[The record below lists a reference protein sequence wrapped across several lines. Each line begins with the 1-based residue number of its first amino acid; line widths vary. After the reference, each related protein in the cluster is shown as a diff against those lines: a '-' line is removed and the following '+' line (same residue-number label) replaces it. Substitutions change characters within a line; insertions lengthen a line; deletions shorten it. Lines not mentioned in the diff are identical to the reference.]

1 MKATLLNA
9 YVKFYVRAVSFVN
22 EVNMAKSMNLSTNLQ
37 DYLSKSKKP
46 SSNDGPE
53 NGRSY
58 FNFLRKSNEPTAVD
72 DTTNGW
78 FNQAQK
84 DPLLPGFVSV

>member
-1 MKATLLNA
+1 MLNA
-9 YVKFYVRAVSFVN
+9 YLKLYLRAVSLVK
-22 EVNMAKSMNLSTNLQ
+22 EVNMANLKTNLQ

-58 FNFLRKSNEPTAVD
+58 FNFLGKSNEPTAVD

-84 DPLLPGFVSV
+84 DPLLPGLVSRSK

>member
-1 MKATLLNA
+1 MDLK
-9 YVKFYVRAVSFVN
+9 
-22 EVNMAKSMNLSTNLQ
+22 TNLQ

-58 FNFLRKSNEPTAVD
+58 FNFLGKSNEPTAVD

-84 DPLLPGFVSV
+84 DPLLPGLVSRSKLLNNTSPTHAVSAVGKSNSAKKNPL